1 MSARLVRVLPWG
13 LLAGAAALTITA
25 EVAALATGIGGN
37 IGNGVFIWAIT
48 LVFGLTGALIAAR
61 HPQNPIGWLFL
72 TAAVAAGLGSLSGSY
87 ADIYVAQRQGPQ
99 LLGRVAAQ
107 YGELSWMPFIILP
120 ATFLLALF
128 PDGHLASPRWRPVAW
143 CAAIGMTSG
152 FVDEG
157 MKPGPIPDH
166 PELTNP
172 FGVHSPLI
180 DPVDGL
186 SLLLVGIGI
195 IGSSASLVVRYRR
208 SRGVER
214 EQLKWLALAG
224 TVVTVTIIVVMPLY
238 DVLGSGTSNA
248 LIMLAVIGLPLA
260 AGIAILRYRLYDID
274 LVINR
279 TLVYGTLTALL
290 AGVYLGSVLILQL
303 ALEKVTQGSGLAVAV
318 STLATAALVR
328 PARTRIQSVVDRR
341 FFRRRYDAART
352 LSEFGARLRD
362 QVDLDALQHDLRA
375 VVVETMQPAH
385 VSLWTTPGRGG
396 SR

>member
-1 MSARLVRVLPWG
+1 
-13 LLAGAAALTITA
+13 
-25 EVAALATGIGGN
+25 
-37 IGNGVFIWAIT
+37 
-48 LVFGLTGALIAAR
+48 
-61 HPQNPIGWLFL
+61 
-72 TAAVAAGLGSLSGSY
+72 
-87 ADIYVAQRQGPQ
+87 
-99 LLGRVAAQ
+99 
-107 YGELSWMPFIILP
+107 
-120 ATFLLALF
+120 
-128 PDGHLASPRWRPVAW
+128 
-143 CAAIGMTSG
+143 
-152 FVDEG
+152 
-157 MKPGPIPDH
+157 PDH

-195 IGSSASLVVRYRR
+195 IGCSASLVVRFRR

-385 VSLWTTPGRGG
+385 VSLWTTPGRGV